1 MTMNLLTLTKPNILS
16 MFFLAAAILSAA
28 YLVYFVILL
37 IKNHGENEAEIGKNT
52 ASDYT
57 QSSVNNTER
66 LDSRGF
72 MTHEIRNSI
81 RKAAKQSEIIKVGL
95 SSIIGTRKYQQD
107 SAITIDENTMRK
119 TGYKKCIAVLCDGMG
134 GMEGGEIASA
144 ISAKTLFDDYMN
156 NFPENVPAFFR
167 SEVKKLDRIVCGLT
181 NEKNEVLNSGST
193 LVSVVIE
200 EGKMY
205 WVSVGDSR
213 IYVIRGGKMVQITT
227 DHNYYY
233 ILRQQAESGKIS
245 FEEAANN
252 PKGEALISYIGL
264 GRDGEIGGNEQPI
277 PLEPGDL
284 ILLCSDGLY
293 KALSDQEIC
302 DIANTCQ
309 NNVAQVANMLTA
321 ATMTKQRKSQDN
333 TSVVL
338 LKYNGIRNR

>member
-1 MTMNLLTLTKPNILS
+1 MTMNLLDLSKPNIGSTVYLI
-16 MFFLAAAILSAA
+16 AAVLSAA
-28 YLVYFVILL
+28 YLVYFVLLL
-37 IKNHGENEAEIGKNT
+37 IKTRKNAKFSDGTASYYAQNNNANT
-52 ASDYT
+52 AAIPG
-57 QSSVNNTER
+57 
-66 LDSRGF
+66 SREY
-72 MTHEIRNSI
+72 MTHEIRNSL
-81 RKAAKQSEIIKVGL
+81 RKAARQSEIIKVGL

-156 NFPENVPAFFR
+156 SFPENVPAFFR
-167 SEVKKLDRIVCGLT
+167 SEVRKLDRIVCGLT

-213 IYVIRGGKMVQITT
+213 IYVVRGGKMVQITT

-245 FEEAANN
+245 FEEAASN

-264 GRDGEIGGNEQPI
+264 GHEGEIGGNEQPI

-302 DIANTCQ
+302 EIAKTCED
-309 NNVAQVANMLTA
+309 NVAQTASRLTA
-321 ATMTKQRKSQDN
+321 ATMSKQRKSQDN